1 MSSDG
6 EEVSAMAYGLQ
17 LTGCGIFLVE
27 QFSGISAVLKP
38 NPQKQQNPH
47 ISVEASFCMV
57 RHQESNQCINN

>member
-27 QFSGISAVLKP
+27 QFSGISTGYREYRSYAL
-38 NPQKQQNPH
+38 
-47 ISVEASFCMV
+47 EASKV
-57 RHQESNQCINN
+57 VAKIGTWPR